1 LQHSAQDLKSIADK
15 KGVDLQFDVP
25 AVLPTVWGDPS
36 RLQQVIDNLISNAV
50 KFTDKAG
57 RVRVSAE
64 DKGDCIKIS
73 VSDSGIGLSK
83 DDQEKVF
90 DMFYQADASMRR
102 STGGAGLGL
111 AIARGIV
118 VLHGGQIWVESEL
131 GKGATFSFVLP
142 HHKTQKAAA

>member
-1 LQHSAQDLKSIADK
+1 
-15 KGVDLQFDVP
+15 VV
-25 AVLPTVWGDPS
+25 AVSL
-36 RLQQVIDNLISNAV
+36 
-50 KFTDKAG
+50 
-57 RVRVSAE
+57 VRAE
-64 DKGDCIKIS
+64 DKGDCVKIS

-118 VLHGGQIWVESEL
+118 VLHGGQIWVESDP

-142 HHKTQKAAA
+142 LHKSQKAAA